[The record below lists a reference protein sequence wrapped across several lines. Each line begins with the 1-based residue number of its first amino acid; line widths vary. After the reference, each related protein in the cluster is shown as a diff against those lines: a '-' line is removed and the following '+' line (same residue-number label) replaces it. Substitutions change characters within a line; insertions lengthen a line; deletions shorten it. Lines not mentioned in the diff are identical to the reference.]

1 MGRYCSLYGVNTLV
15 WDLTLKA
22 TPFATM
28 FFYFL
33 SAVLLPFSPLYLLL
47 CEAVFFPE
55 VTAILEAESSL

>member
-1 MGRYCSLYGVNTLV
+1 MGRYCSLYGVNTLD

-22 TPFATM
+22 TPFATI
-28 FFYFL
+28 FFYSL
-33 SAVLLPFSPLYLLL
+33 SAVLPFSPLYFLL